1 MSDQNVREIQ
11 LGGKQLV
18 FLFMASVVLAV
29 AIFLLG
35 ISVGRGA
42 QQASA
47 DPAAGQDVAAADR
60 EQPLAD
66 MPPKT
71 ETTPVDLRYHDK
83 LQGQTPPPAQP
94 VPEPKPAEPASAVSA
109 PPTPGPAPQSP
120 QAATSGRSAAAAPSA
135 GGTSAAAAL
144 KPQEKPSAK
153 PSQPVP
159 KTGWFVQVNAFK
171 SKANA
176 DKQVT
181 ELKAKGH
188 PSAFVL
194 SEPTGSL
201 FRVRVGPIADR
212 AEAERLA
219 QRLKSEVGGSP
230 TVQP

>member
-1 MSDQNVREIQ
+1 
-11 LGGKQLV
+11 
-18 FLFMASVVLAV
+18 
-29 AIFLLG
+29 
-35 ISVGRGA
+35 
-42 QQASA
+42 
-47 DPAAGQDVAAADR
+47 
-60 EQPLAD
+60 

-94 VPEPKPAEPASAVSA
+94 VPEPKPAEPTSAVSA
-109 PPTPGPAPQSP
+109 PPTSGPAPQTS
-120 QAATSGRSAAAAPSA
+120 QAARPGRSAAAAPSA
-135 GGTSAAAAL
+135 GGTSAAATPKA
-144 KPQEKPSAK
+144 QEKPSAK

-159 KTGWFVQVNAFK
+159 TGWFVQVNAFK

-188 PSAFVL
+188 ASAFVL

-212 AEAERLA
+212 AEAERLS